1 MRQSTAGSADCASI
15 AGTRVR
21 LPDARPARLWLAPCS
36 ARPLTA
42 ALTRLAELRDERKR
56 RARDR
61 FKLVAGDRE
70 DRAAWIVQCDQWRN
84 KQQPG
89 AL

>member
-1 MRQSTAGSADCASI
+1 M
-15 AGTRVR
+15 
-21 LPDARPARLWLAPCS
+21 L